1 MSIKLY
7 EISQAYQMLLEMEE
21 LEEGYLEGLQ
31 EQAEEKLSNIGVVY
45 KTLSAE
51 AEAIKSEEKK
61 LAERRKAIENKA
73 ERLKQY
79 ALDNMKTLGLD
90 KIKSP
95 VCELS
100 LAKNPPKLV
109 ITNQELIESR
119 FKTEKI
125 VIDVD
130 NALIKEEL
138 KNGVLFEWA
147 ELVQEKSV
155 RIK

>member
-7 EISQAYQMLLEMEE
+7 EISQAYQMLLDMEE

-31 EQAEEKLSNIGVVY
+31 EQAEEKLANIGVVY

-51 AEAIKSEEKK
+51 AEAIKNEEKK
-61 LAERRKAIENKA
+61 LAERRKSIENKA
-73 ERLKQY
+73 DRLKQY
-79 ALDNMKTLGLD
+79 ALDNMKTLGID
-90 KIKSP
+90 KVKSV

-109 ITNQELIESR
+109 ITNQESIESR
-119 FKTEKI
+119 FKTEKVVVEI
-125 VIDVD
+125 D

-138 KNGVLFEWA
+138 KNGVLLDWA